1 MADIMQDNLLGA
13 LTELSSAFEGV
24 QIALGSALLPA
35 IRKVTEWLTKLL
47 SWFNG
52 LSDSTKSAI
61 AIFAAVAAAI
71 MLIVGPILVIIGF
84 IPQIIAGFTS
94 IVTVVK
100 AVIGFFGMLAGAISL
115 PVALIVAAVVGLA
128 LIIYKYWDEIKA
140 FMQATWDAIVERSE
154 EHTSELQSR
163 GHLV

>member
-1 MADIMQDNLLGA
+1 
-13 LTELSSAFEGV
+13 
-24 QIALGSALLPA
+24 
-35 IRKVTEWLTKLL
+35 
-47 SWFNG
+47 
-52 LSDSTKSAI
+52 
-61 AIFAAVAAAI
+61 
-71 MLIVGPILVIIGF
+71 MLIVEPIFMIIGF

-140 FMQATWDAIVERSE
+140 FMQATWDAIVEAAIVVCVWIKEVWNRALE
-154 EHTSELQSR
+154 ALDR
-163 GHLV
+163 K